1 MNKPTLYIDFDNVV
15 FNTVAAIKRMYDE
28 NYRLYDG
35 YVEVPVENIKN
46 YSFGELTLLTK
57 EKLNEYFCSGRFFDL
72 VSCIEG
78 SELSI
83 SLLNLLL
90 DLPIVFVSIGTPEN
104 IRGKELW
111 VKAFNK
117 GFDIDTK
124 FIGIHG
130 FDKSEIDMSG
140 GILIDDEL
148 KNLNSSNADLKICF
162 GNYDWNKEWSGVR
175 AENWS
180 KLRQIISGE
189 VKKIESNNKT

>member
-15 FNTVAAIKRMYDE
+15 FDTVDAIKYMYDE
-28 NYRLYDG
+28 DYRLYDG
-35 YVEVPVENIKN
+35 YVEVPVEKVKK
-46 YSFGELTLLTK
+46 YEFTELTLLTK

-78 SELSI
+78 AELSI
-83 SLLNLLL
+83 AMLNQLLNL
-90 DLPIVFVSIGTPEN
+90 PVVFVSIGTPEN
-104 IRGKELW
+104 IRGKEQW
-111 VKAFNK
+111 VKTFNEAF
-117 GFDIDTK
+117 GIDTE
-124 FIGIHG
+124 FIGVYG

-162 GNYDWNKEWSGVR
+162 GNYDWNKEWTGIR

-180 KLRQIISGE
+180 KVRQIISGE
-189 VKKIESNNKT
+189 VKRRNGES